1 MNHIARLVI
10 SLFLV
15 VGTPFV
21 VTAGNVNI
29 NIGVGV
35 PPPLEFAAPPDV
47 VVVPSG
53 TSDVYLVP
61 NTVGLYFYG
70 GFWYRFHENH
80 WFRATLYSGPW
91 RTIVATLVPRSVV
104 VIPPDYV
111 LSMPQGYHRI
121 RYNDFHSHWKNWG
134 HNHYWNKQ
142 TWYRDHAQH
151 HWGGRDFHQPPVNR
165 TGDVH
170 RSTPAGH
177 DQGGHQGG
185 QQHQA
190 NRQHQQ
196 QGQNLH
202 HE

>member
-1 MNHIARLVI
+1 MKRIVLPMV

-15 VGTPFV
+15 VGIQFV
-21 VTAGNVNI
+21 ATAGNVNI
-29 NIGVGV
+29 NIGVGF

-70 GFWYRFHENH
+70 GYWYRFHENH
-80 WFRATLYSGPW
+80 WFRSTIYSGPW
-91 RTIVATLVPRSVV
+91 RTIGATLVPPSVV
-104 VIPPDYV
+104 VIPPDYI
-111 LSMPQGYHRI
+111 LSVPPGYHRI
-121 RYNDFHSHWKNWG
+121 RYGDFHSHWRNWG
-134 HNHYWNKQ
+134 YNHYWSKQ
-142 TWYRDHAQH
+142 AWYRDHSQH
-151 HWGGRDFHQPPVNR
+151 HWGGRDFHKPPVNR
-165 TGDVH
+165 AGNGPK
-170 RSTPAGH
+170 SPAG
-177 DQGGHQGG
+177 GHNQGG